1 MKGVIMK
8 VGIAT
13 EGDIVAQHF
22 GRCQA
27 YTIVEFEGDKVMN
40 QEVIQSPGHQPGFL
54 PGWLAKF
61 SVKWVVCGGMG
72 PRAQELF
79 QEQGITPIMGVTGTI
94 TDTINKICTG
104 TLEGGENIC
113 DH

>member
-1 MKGVIMK
+1 MMK

-13 EGDIVAQHF
+13 EGTNVAQHF

-27 YTIVEFEGDKVMN
+27 YTIVEIAGDKIVK
-40 QEVIQSPGHQPGFL
+40 QEVVQSPGHQPGFL
-54 PGWLAKF
+54 PGWLAHF
-61 SVKWVVCGGMG
+61 GVNWVICGGMG
-72 PRAQELF
+72 PKAVELF
-79 QEQGITPIMGVTGTI
+79 REQGITPLMGVGGTVA
-94 TDTINKICTG
+94 DTIQKILAG